1 VGAAATSCFAAQSSG
16 EKGSA
21 FSPTDVGDRENQDIQ
36 LIPVF
41 GFSNISQTINTV
53 ITAVMFFAAIVAFVF
68 IVIGAFRYVSAG
80 ENAAGTEA
88 ARKIITNAVVG
99 LILVALV
106 YVIFQIVIRVV
117 PG

>member
-1 VGAAATSCFAAQSSG
+1 DSTT
-16 EKGSA
+16 GSA
-21 FSPTDVGDRENQDIQ
+21 FCPEDPDGKGPVALMPT
-36 LIPVF
+36 F
-41 GFSNISQTINTV
+41 GFSNLSQAINTV

-117 PG
+117 PGLSNFFNG